1 MRLLPVEGRFDPDTT
16 LGYLARHAVPGVEVV
31 DRADRSLTRLIPHF
45 GNRGPIRI
53 RLAPNGVELRLL
65 ASDDDPPPEL
75 ISLVRGWFDLDA
87 DLARIGAV
95 LDRDPSLAAAGHAFP
110 AVRII
115 GFPDGFEAAVTTVL
129 GQQVSLA
136 AMRTFA
142 GRLAGSIGSR
152 GAAGLTTFPT
162 ASRLAAEPV
171 DELRAEIG
179 VTGARARTLHAV
191 AAVFADGFTLDRSSP
206 AAEARATLLALPGVG
221 PWTVEYLAMRVLHDT
236 DACPASDLVVRRA
249 VGARQAAGVLT
260 TAEAWRPYRAYG
272 VMRLWTR
279 ALADRSTGRRDPTI
293 DPRCR

>member
-142 GRLAGSIGSR
+142 GRLGRFYRQPRRGGPDDLPDSQPAGSRAGRRASCRDRRHRSTSSDAARRGCSLRRRLHPRPVEPSR
-152 GAAGLTTFPT
+152 RGPCDAARAARSRSMDGGVPGDAGAARRRRLPRQRSCT
-162 ASRLAAEPV
+162 APR
-171 DELRAEIG
+171 
-179 VTGARARTLHAV
+179 
-191 AAVFADGFTLDRSSP
+191 
-206 AAEARATLLALPGVG
+206 
-221 PWTVEYLAMRVLHDT
+221 
-236 DACPASDLVVRRA
+236 
-249 VGARQAAGVLT
+249 
-260 TAEAWRPYRAYG
+260 
-272 VMRLWTR
+272 
-279 ALADRSTGRRDPTI
+279 GRRPSRPPTY
-293 DPRCR
+293 